1 MLSCDVARNDAQR
14 RVLPYILVRLTGAIM
29 DHDTYP
35 DSTIAGILQEAKSFA
50 MVGASANTRRPSYFV
65 LKYLIAKGY
74 RVFPLNPGHAGGEI
88 LGQRVFARLSDLEG
102 PVDVV
107 DIFRNSEA
115 ALGIVKDAVALKDKL
130 SIKVIWMQLGV
141 RSDEAAS
148 LAETAGLK
156 VVMNRCPKIEYG
168 RLSGEIGWVGVDNR
182 LISNRKPVMLGKGFQ
197 QFSIRPPK
205 V

>member
-1 MLSCDVARNDAQR
+1 
-14 RVLPYILVRLTGAIM
+14 M
-29 DHDTYP
+29 DHDSYP

-74 RVFPLNPGHAGGEI
+74 RVFPINPGQAGGEI
-88 LGQRVFARLSDLEG
+88 CGQKVFAQLTDLDE

-115 ALGIVKDAVALKDKL
+115 ASGIAREAIALKEKL
-130 SIKVIWMQLGV
+130 GIKVIWMQLGV
-141 RSDEAAS
+141 RDDEAAA
-148 LAETAGLK
+148 LAEDAGLK

-168 RLSGEIGWVGVDNR
+168 RLSGEIGWMGVNNG
-182 LISNRKPVMLGKGFQ
+182 LISSEKPVMLGRGFQ
-197 QFSIRPPK
+197 QLSIRPPK
-205 V
+205 A